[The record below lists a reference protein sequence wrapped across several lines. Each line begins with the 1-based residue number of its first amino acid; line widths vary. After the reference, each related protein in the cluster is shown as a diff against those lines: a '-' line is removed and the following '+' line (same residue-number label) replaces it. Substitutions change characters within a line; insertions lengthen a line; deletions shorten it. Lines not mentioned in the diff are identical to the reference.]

1 MCYYLNVHF
10 QGQRVKCSHSKGV
23 GFKSSELVHY
33 NIRVMVPEDEG
44 TKTLNC
50 KHGTVLYPRRLAYSV
65 LRLFQMNEQNGS
77 KSYTDT
83 LYLKYIPILTAI
95 SNYDT

>member
-1 MCYYLNVHF
+1 MGL
-10 QGQRVKCSHSKGV
+10 
-23 GFKSSELVHY
+23 GFLE
-33 NIRVMVPEDEG
+33 M
-44 TKTLNC
+44 KTC
-50 KHGTVLYPRRLAYSV
+50 KHDAMLYPRRIAYSESG
-65 LRLFQMNEQNGS
+65 LFQMNEQNGS